1 MAKAAVFLDR
11 DDTLIENIPYLGDP
25 SLVRLV
31 AGAAQ
36 GCQSLHQAGFPLFV
50 VSNQSGVGRGLITKE
65 QVRAVDQKMES
76 LLGGQG
82 VISGYYHCFAAPGD
96 PYDERRKP
104 SPAMLQEAAG
114 QKNLD
119 LTRSFMVGNRLSDIE
134 AGRAAGCATVL
145 LDMHVPA
152 EEKKS
157 ASRAATFVA
166 PSWES
171 AASWILERRSDP

>member
-1 MAKAAVFLDR
+1 MAKAAIFLDR

-25 SLVRLV
+25 SRVRLV
-31 AGAAQ
+31 AGAAE
-36 GCQSLHQAGFPLFV
+36 GCQRLLQAGFPLFV

-76 LLGGQG
+76 LLGGEG

-104 SPAMLQEAAG
+104 SPAMLREAARD
-114 QKNLD
+114 QDLNLS
-119 LTRSFMVGNRLSDIE
+119 RSVMVGNRLSDIE
-134 AGRAAGCATVL
+134 AGLAAGCTALL
-145 LDMHVPA
+145 LDLHVPA
-152 EEKKS
+152 EEKES
-157 ASRAATFVA
+157 AARTATFVA

-171 AASWILERRSDP
+171 AVTWILQRRPIP

>member
-25 SLVRLV
+25 SKVRLV
-31 AGAAQ
+31 AGAAE
-36 GCQSLHQAGFPLFV
+36 GCQKLIQAGYPLFV

-65 QVRAVDQKMES
+65 QVRAVDQQMES
-76 LLGGQG
+76 LLGGKR

-104 SPAMLQEAAG
+104 SPAMLLEAARDRDL
-114 QKNLD
+114 NLA
-119 LTRSFMVGNRLSDIE
+119 LSFMVGNRLSDIE
-134 AGRAAGCATVL
+134 AGLAAGCATVL
-145 LDMHVPA
+145 LDLHVPA
-152 EEKKS
+152 DEKPS
-157 ASRAATFVA
+157 ASQTATYVA

-171 AASWILERRSDP
+171 AASWILQRKTHP